1 MSSTGQRNLEM
12 VIFDFFGALRS
23 GRYEIAAEMLE
34 PDVRWQGL
42 HEDWVCLGR
51 DEVLETFR
59 TGIEERRD
67 VDALEFIRAGDQVV
81 FGARGPGI
89 TEVGGEPLEG
99 QIFNV
104 YTLRHGRIA
113 EIHDYRLRSEALVAA
128 GAADGADW
136 R

>member
-1 MSSTGQRNLEM
+1 MAGTGQRNFEM

-23 GRYEIAAEMLE
+23 GNYEIAAEMLE

-42 HEDWVCLGR
+42 HDDWVCLGR

-67 VDALEFIRAGDQVV
+67 VDALEFTRAGDKVV

-89 TEVGGEPLEG
+89 TEVGGEPLHG

-104 YTLRHGRIA
+104 YTLRDGRIA
-113 EIHDYRLRSEALVAA
+113 EIHDYRLRGEALAAA
-128 GAADGADW
+128 GVAGGPEW

>member
-1 MSSTGQRNLEM
+1 
-12 VIFDFFGALRS
+12 
-23 GRYEIAAEMLE
+23 MLE

-59 TGIEERRD
+59 TGMEERRD

-89 TEVGGEPLEG
+89 TEVGGEPLHG

-104 YTLRHGRIA
+104 YTLRDGRIA
-113 EIHDYRLRSEALVAA
+113 EVHDYRLRGEALAAA
-128 GAADGADW
+128 GVAGGPEW

>member
-104 YTLRHGRIA
+104 YTLRGGRIV
-113 EIHDYRLRSEALVAA
+113 EIHDYRLRSEALAAA

>member
-1 MSSTGQRNLEM
+1 VESGQRNFEM

-23 GRYEIAAEMLE
+23 NYEIAAEMLE

-42 HEDWVCLGR
+42 YEDWVCLGR

-59 TGIEERRD
+59 SGIEERRD
-67 VDALEFIRAGDQVV
+67 VDALEFIRAGDKVV
-81 FGARGPGI
+81 FGARGPSI
-89 TEVGGEPLEG
+89 TEVGDEPLHG

-104 YTLRHGRIA
+104 YTLRDGRIA
-113 EIHDYRLRSEALVAA
+113 EIHDYRLRGDALAAA
-128 GAADGADW
+128 GVAGGPEW

>member
-1 MSSTGQRNLEM
+1 M

-23 GRYEIAAEMLE
+23 GQYEIAAEMLE

-51 DEVLETFR
+51 DEVLATFR

-104 YTLRHGRIA
+104 YTLRDGRIA
-113 EIHDYRLRSEALVAA
+113 QIHDYRLRGEALAAAGIA
-128 GAADGADW
+128 GAAGW

>member
-1 MSSTGQRNLEM
+1 MASTGQRNFEM

-23 GRYEIAAEMLE
+23 GHYEIAVEMLV

-42 HEDWVCLGR
+42 HEDWVCEGR
-51 DEVLETFR
+51 DEVIEMFR
-59 TGIEERRD
+59 FGIEERRD

-81 FGARGPGI
+81 FGARGPSI
-89 TEVGGEPLEG
+89 TEVGGEPLDG

-104 YTLRHGRIA
+104 YTFRDGRIA
-113 EIHDYRLRSEALVAA
+113 EIHDYRLRGEALAAAGVAA
-128 GAADGADW
+128 GPEW